1 MSTTGSS
8 PSRRK
13 RGRFISE
20 HEIDLIF
27 HPIRIRII
35 TLLGRHSPATAA
47 DLLER
52 IPDVT
57 QRSLY
62 RHLRELLDGGLLR
75 VASTRQVRGTVER
88 SYALANEGG
97 LSDEAIGAMS
107 PQEWLRA
114 FALFTSTLQAEF
126 ASFVEAYP
134 DRESRPWNFARMNEI
149 RAIPDRM
156 RAAIHDALDRLSDLE
171 DEEGDD
177 AAARRSYR
185 IAIVGFPIEGGRGP
199 S

>member
-27 HPIRIRII
+27 HPVRIRII

-75 VASTRQVRGTVER
+75 VASTREVRGTVER
-88 SYALANEGG
+88 SYELAHEGG
-97 LSDEAIGAMS
+97 LSEEAIGSMS
-107 PQEWLRA
+107 AADWQRG
-114 FALFTSTLQAEF
+114 FALFTTTLQAEF
-126 ASFVEAYP
+126 SAFIDEFP
-134 DRESRPWNFARMNEI
+134 DAESRPWNFARMSEI
-149 RAIPDRM
+149 SVSPDTLRAVLAETLERI
-156 RAAIHDALDRLSDLE
+156 SSLE
-171 DEEGDD
+171 DEKVDD
-177 AAARRSYR
+177 AKGRRSYR
-185 IAIVGFPIEGGRGP
+185 IAIVGFPVTGDEQP
-199 S
+199 